1 MRTYLSMLSRFS
13 HVWLFGIL
21 WTIACQAPLSE
32 GFSRQECWSGLP
44 CCPLGDL
51 PNPGMESKFLMSS
64 ALAGQFFTTGA
75 PCCCS
80 VTQPCPT
87 LCNPMDC
94 STPGFLSITN
104 SWSLLKLMSIKS
116 VMPSNHLIFCHPL
129 FFLPSIFPS
138 IRAFSNES
146 VPPGK
151 PVNLLDSYEKGNH
164 FIPWQGPQVSS
175 KSSTHSISLR
185 KHSIYIDR
193 IKLLFHPLLLLLHH
207 TTEFTTA
214 HNSGA

>member
-1 MRTYLSMLSRFS
+1 MHTPFSSLIADRKNMRTYLCMLSRFS
-13 HVWLFGIL
+13 HVWLFMIL

-44 CCPLGDL
+44 CSPLGDL
-51 PNPGMESKFLMSS
+51 PNPGIESKFLMSS
-64 ALAGQFFTTGA
+64 ALAGQFVTTGA

-80 VTQPCPT
+80 VTQPCPA
-87 LCNPMDC
+87 LFNPMDC

-104 SWSLLKLMSIKS
+104 PWSLLKLRSIKS
-116 VMPSNHLIFCHPL
+116 VMSSNHLIFCHPL
-129 FFLPSIFPS
+129 LFLPSIFPS

-146 VPPGK
+146 VPLGK

-175 KSSTHSISLR
+175 RVVL
-185 KHSIYIDR
+185 
-193 IKLLFHPLLLLLHH
+193 
-207 TTEFTTA
+207 TA
-214 HNSGA
+214 SA